1 MLLCPVEAS
10 LLRFPLQD
18 PVRLQ
23 RWLRNMGREDW
34 TPSRHQYVCHQHF
47 SPSCFRVRWGIR
59 YLEGDAVPT
68 LFQQSE
74 KRKAADQSERKLKR
88 LRETTAQTAS
98 GSGQTVSGSGQTSS
112 GSGQTSSGSGQTSS
126 GSGQTSS
133 GSGQTVSGSGDGTSG
148 SVGFLNTGHLYEVS
162 VDQSQLGGGVDPSEV
177 GEPDSCPETD
187 LDSQGQVDGGETGG
201 DVPFCQSGDLTGS
214 VENLEVVVVSET
226 QDELVKGL
234 TATILNGGGSLVLDE
249 SGPSHSPEEVPQ
261 VHGGQEVIAYFETI
275 PNVLPCETS
284 ARFCFSPDTVLSSA
298 LSSEPISSTLPIVSK
313 HVPPAPLVLTLED
326 GGGATSEPEEPEQLE
341 QLEEHRYHRDSLSKE
356 QLEAIVAELQK
367 KVKVL
372 QQRHRRHLEKLV
384 GLEST
389 VSRLRQSN
397 LLNEERLQLLERA
410 FLQTTTAA
418 SDPPETVTI
427 IYEDEAAYFYTPTDD
442 EGTTLGQHVTV
453 DM

>member
-1 MLLCPVEAS
+1 
-10 LLRFPLQD
+10 
-18 PVRLQ
+18 
-23 RWLRNMGREDW
+23 MGREDW

-74 KRKAADQSERKLKR
+74 VRRDDRRAIMFLC
-88 LRETTAQTAS
+88 LL
-98 GSGQTVSGSGQTSS
+98 
-112 GSGQTSSGSGQTSS
+112 
-126 GSGQTSS
+126 
-133 GSGQTVSGSGDGTSG
+133 TVSGSGDGTSG

-326 GGGATSEPEEPEQLE
+326 GGGATSEPEEPDSNGTSCPVLFGPS
-341 QLEEHRYHRDSLSKE
+341 RYHRDSLSKE

>member
-1 MLLCPVEAS
+1 MTRSGPRRCRPPAGNKLRPPSLCS
-10 LLRFPLQD
+10 RFPLQD

-74 KRKAADQSERKLKR
+74 VRRDDRRAIM
-88 LRETTAQTAS
+88 
-98 GSGQTVSGSGQTSS
+98 
-112 GSGQTSSGSGQTSS
+112 
-126 GSGQTSS
+126 
-133 GSGQTVSGSGDGTSG
+133 
-148 SVGFLNTGHLYEVS
+148 FLCLLVS

-234 TATILNGGGSLVLDE
+234 TATILNGGGSLSSNGTSCPVLF
-249 SGPSHSPEEVPQ
+249 GPS
-261 VHGGQEVIAYFETI
+261 
-275 PNVLPCETS
+275 
-284 ARFCFSPDTVLSSA
+284 
-298 LSSEPISSTLPIVSK
+298 
-313 HVPPAPLVLTLED
+313 
-326 GGGATSEPEEPEQLE
+326 
-341 QLEEHRYHRDSLSKE
+341 RYHRDSLSKE

-397 LLNEERLQLLERA
+397 LLNEERLQLLER
-410 FLQTTTAA
+410 
-418 SDPPETVTI
+418 VI
-427 IYEDEAAYFYTPTDD
+427 IRTRSRRC
-442 EGTTLGQHVTV
+442 HR
-453 DM
+453 